1 MAFRASARIF
11 ANDHRVIEVS
21 PHGWRLLSANGSG
34 EEVLAEAAPGAALT
48 YPADFGARLRLPES
62 ALQPGAI
69 ERVVL
74 GWSASDETWHLGLIL
89 GPALAE
95 SRGSRWCGLARWHD
109 PAAETHRGE
118 ASEASRALALTLA
131 RPLAIVPPRPGETKA
146 QADADAAPPPS
157 LPPLPYDLDEW
168 TLTAPSENS
177 LRFSLDAAWGRA
189 RTLRAAAYA
198 VMAVAFLGLSIA
210 GVTSGIMLPQP
221 ELLTWLGLASAAW
234 LLILA
239 IRTLV
244 LASRQVRWIE
254 VDGYEQVVRS
264 DRWQLPVDQIDSVF
278 ASQVVKVQKRGTP
291 ADHVRFGELHL
302 RLRNGG
308 FQPIL
313 TRLRVDLKLP
323 AAPPAPEDGSLARLT
338 EYTAHTPLQAAA
350 VRIARLIGVLAWD
363 DRREE

>member
-21 PHGWRLLSANGSG
+21 PNGWRLLSANGSG
-34 EEVLAEAAPGAALT
+34 EEVLAEAAPGAALR
-48 YPADFGARLRLPES
+48 YPAEFGARLRLPES

-89 GPALAE
+89 VPALAE

-109 PAAETHRGE
+109 PVAETHRGE
-118 ASEASRALALTLA
+118 AAEAGRALALTLA

-146 QADADAAPPPS
+146 QSEAITTPPPP
-157 LPPLPYDLDEW
+157 LPPLPYTLDEW
-168 TLTAPSENS
+168 TLSAPSENS
-177 LRFSLDAAWGRA
+177 LRFSLDPAWGRGRA
-189 RTLRAAAYA
+189 LRAAAY
-198 VMAVAFLGLSIA
+198 VIMAVAFLILSVA

-221 ELLTWLGLASAAW
+221 EALTWLGLASAAW

-244 LASRQVRWIE
+244 LARRQVRWIE
-254 VDGYEQVVRS
+254 IDGYEQVVRS
-264 DRWQLPVDQIDSVF
+264 NRWRLPVEQIDSVF

-302 RLRNGG
+302 RQRDGR
-308 FQPIL
+308 FQPVL
-313 TRLRVDLKLP
+313 TRLRFDLTVP
-323 AAPPAPEDGSLARLT
+323 PAPPAPEDGSLARLT
-338 EYTAHTPLQAAA
+338 ELTAQTPLQAAA